1 MSSIV
6 EGDSTSDTRRRSASP
21 AVRDAQG
28 AQGARGARGS
38 LVAMSLSML
47 LASLG
52 TSVANVALPTLVL
65 AFGSS
70 LEAIQWVVLAY
81 LLSVTT
87 LVVGAGRLGDI
98 LGRRRLLL
106 AGVTL
111 FTSASLLCGLAP
123 TLAVLVAA
131 RGAQG
136 IGAAVMMAMTMAF
149 VGEAVPSA
157 RTGSAMGLLATM
169 SAIGTA
175 LGPTLGGALLAGPGW
190 RSLFLINVPLGIVG
204 LVLSHRYLPADR
216 VDARSERLT
225 FDVAGTVL
233 LALTL
238 GAYALGM
245 TIGRGAFGATNVALL
260 AVAATGATLLWRVE
274 SRTAQPLVRLSM
286 LTDGALSASL
296 VANALVAT
304 VMMATLVVGPFY
316 LAGAL
321 GLPAVPLGMALSV
334 GPIVA
339 ALTGVPAGRIA
350 DTYGARRVALAG
362 LGAVTLGAW
371 LVSGV
376 PGRFGVVAY
385 VAPVAVITA
394 GYALFHTANN
404 AAVMSEAAAD
414 QRGVV
419 SGLLALSRNLGLV
432 TGASVMGAL
441 FARASGAREVATA
454 APGAVALGMRVT
466 FAIAGVLSLV
476 AFLAVANAGPG
487 LRCAAAGGTSDDA

>member
-1 MSSIV
+1 
-6 EGDSTSDTRRRSASP
+6 
-21 AVRDAQG
+21 
-28 AQGARGARGS
+28 
-38 LVAMSLSML
+38 MSLSML

-52 TSVANVALPTLVL
+52 TSVANVALPTLAH
-65 AFGSS
+65 AFGRPFQ
-70 LEAIQWVVLAY
+70 AIQWVVLAY

-98 LGRRRLLL
+98 VGRRRLLL

-111 FTSASLLCGLAP
+111 FTIASLLCGLAP
-123 TLAVLVAA
+123 TLPVLVVA

-149 VGEAVPSA
+149 VGEAVPTV
-157 RTGSAMGLLATM
+157 RTGSAMGILATM

-175 LGPTLGGALLAGPGW
+175 LGPTLGGALIAGPGW
-190 RSLFLINVPLGIVG
+190 HALFLINVPLGIVG

-225 FDVAGTVL
+225 FDVPGTAL
-233 LALTL
+233 LAVTL

-260 AVAATGATLLWRVE
+260 TGAATAAALFARVE
-274 SRTAQPLVRLSM
+274 SRTAQPLVRPSM
-286 LTDGALSASL
+286 LTDRVLSASL

-316 LAGAL
+316 LARAL
-321 GLPAVPLGMALSV
+321 GLSPVMVGLAMSA

-339 ALTGVPAGRIA
+339 ALSGVPAGRIA

-376 PGRFGVVAY
+376 PGRLGVMAY
-385 VAPVAVITA
+385 VAPVAIITA

-441 FARASGAREVATA
+441 FARASGAADVATA
-454 APGAVALGMRVT
+454 APAAVALGMRVT
-466 FAIAGVLSLV
+466 FAVAGGLALV
-476 AFLAVANAGPG
+476 AFLLVANAGRG
-487 LRCAAAGGTSDDA
+487 LRAAAAGGASNEA